1 MAALLSEDEILKLYK
16 DAKSFVDAHFRTSNN
31 PTAKLESYKTSC
43 IGRTHMTLVVEGIN
57 DANISYDTMRKFI
70 EMFPNDATYASE
82 ASISHETRADG
93 RTIVMK
99 LNIPIL
105 FGRREAERRKIRV
118 RGGTEPTTFEW
129 PLFLTVVD
137 GIIGGILYYKYN
149 SGTLF

>member
-1 MAALLSEDEILKLYK
+1 VTWV
-16 DAKSFVDAHFRTSNN
+16 VD
-31 PTAKLESYKTSC
+31 
-43 IGRTHMTLVVEGIN
+43 GIN
-57 DANISYDTMRKFI
+57 DANISYDLMRKFI
-70 EMFPNDATYASE
+70 EMFPNDPTYASE

-105 FGRREAERRKIRV
+105 FGRREAERRKSRV
-118 RGGTEPTTFEW
+118 RGATEPNTTFEW

-149 SGTLF
+149 SGTLL